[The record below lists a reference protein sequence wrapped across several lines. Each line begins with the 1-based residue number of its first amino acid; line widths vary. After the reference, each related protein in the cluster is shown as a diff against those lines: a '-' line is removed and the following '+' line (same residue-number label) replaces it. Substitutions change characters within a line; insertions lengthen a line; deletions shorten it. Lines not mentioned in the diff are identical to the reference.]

1 MPIPATRGAAAH
13 RDASS
18 TSARASSRTRGAR
31 EQALTLYEQ
40 ATALRGDA
48 GGAWTARVPALRK
61 ALSVEYYER
70 GMRAYRTDLAQAMA
84 LFEASVRFDPANAQ
98 AAAKLKEAQD
108 AKAKLDRIDRETR
121 KPQAQ
126 R

>member
-1 MPIPATRGAAAH
+1 M
-13 RDASS
+13 
-18 TSARASSRTRGAR
+18 
-31 EQALTLYEQ
+31 
-40 ATALRGDA
+40 RGDA
-48 GGAWTARVPALRK
+48 GGAWTARMPALRTE
-61 ALSVEYYER
+61 LSLDYYEK
-70 GMRAYRTDLAQAMA
+70 GMRAYRTDLAQAVGH
-84 LFEASVRFDPANAQ
+84 FQASVRFDPANAQ